1 MAFSLIILAKRSY
14 FDFAHK
20 NILKTNLIPL
30 LKGFFAKS
38 LVKGDEDKHTDQIN
52 LLIES
57 ITTIMKQM
65 KNDQEKVSQDVFTL
79 LGEILHRTSKKSV
92 QESCIQGILRIN
104 RFSGNLK
111 DIYQMIQQWNPAYQ
125 ISEHTQLMVQ
135 TFVHRK
141 ERTFFKV

>member
-1 MAFSLIILAKRSY
+1 
-14 FDFAHK
+14 
-20 NILKTNLIPL
+20 
-30 LKGFFAKS
+30 
-38 LVKGDEDKHTDQIN
+38 
-52 LLIES
+52 
-57 ITTIMKQM
+57 MKQM